1 VFSVRLE
8 NEDQQRGWLR
18 PFRHVQASIRRWY
31 RPRHRGIRHHLPVGA
46 RAGDPGDRR
55 ELQQPGEKVYDVE
68 EIELQNGDKAKLK
81 PLSIKQL
88 RKFMEVVKKTQDS
101 TDENVTLSILIDAC
115 AVALETQLPDL
126 VSDRDKLED
135 ALDVP
140 TINRILEVCGGIK
153 MDDPNL
159 IAAAVLAGQN

>member
-1 VFSVRLE
+1 M
-8 NEDQQRGWLR
+8 
-18 PFRHVQASIRRWY
+18 AST
-31 RPRHRGIRHHLPVGA
+31 
-46 RAGDPGDRR
+46 
-55 ELQQPGEKVYDVE
+55 VYDVE
-68 EIELQNGDKAKLK
+68 EIELQNGAKVKLK

-88 RKFMEVVKKTQDS
+88 RKFMEVIKKVQDAE
-101 TDENVTLSILIDAC
+101 DETATLGILVEAC
-115 AVALETQLPDL
+115 GVALETQLPDL
-126 VSDRDKLED
+126 VADLDKLED

>member
-1 VFSVRLE
+1 MLYPYNGYAIIIE
-8 NEDQQRGWLR
+8 TILKEDKL
-18 PFRHVQASIRRWY
+18 ATT
-31 RPRHRGIRHHLPVGA
+31 
-46 RAGDPGDRR
+46 
-55 ELQQPGEKVYDVE
+55 VYDVE
-68 EIELQNGDKAKLK
+68 EIELQSGAKVKLK

-88 RKFMEVVKKTQDS
+88 RKFMEVIKKVQDAE
-101 TDENVTLSILIDAC
+101 DEAATLGILVEAC
-115 AVALETQLPDL
+115 GVALEVQLPDL
-126 VSDRDKLED
+126 VKDIDKLEE

>member
-1 VFSVRLE
+1 L
-8 NEDQQRGWLR
+8 
-18 PFRHVQASIRRWY
+18 ATT
-31 RPRHRGIRHHLPVGA
+31 
-46 RAGDPGDRR
+46 
-55 ELQQPGEKVYDVE
+55 VYDVE
-68 EIELQNGDKAKLK
+68 EIELQNGAKAKLK

-88 RKFMEVVKKTQDS
+88 RKFMEVVKKIQDS
-101 TDENVTLSILIDAC
+101 QEEDVTLGILIDAC

-126 VSDRDKLED
+126 VSDRDKLEE